1 LFLNKGNKEMNTPMM
16 AWDMVQKIGLLK
28 SEKVRAEILVELYE
42 WLEQAVRDEAPAYKI
57 EGIEYSIH
65 EWQKKVMP
73 APVLY
78 DGIRADFARFAGDS
92 PSESFDDIV
101 SRVMNHD

>member
-1 LFLNKGNKEMNTPMM
+1 MYTTPMM
-16 AWDMVQKIGLLK
+16 AWEKTQTIGLLK
-28 SEKVRAEILVELYE
+28 AEKARAEILVELYE
-42 WLEQAVRDEAPAYKI
+42 RLEQAVRDEAPAYKI
-57 EGIEYSIH
+57 DGIEYAIH

-78 DGIRADFARFAGDS
+78 DGIRADFAQFAGYS

-101 SRVMNHD
+101 SRMMNHDD

>member
-1 LFLNKGNKEMNTPMM
+1 MM

-28 SEKVRAEILVELYE
+28 AEKARAEILVELYE
-42 WLEQAVRDEAPAYKI
+42 RLEQAVRDEAPAYKI
-57 EGIEYSIH
+57 DGIEYSIH

-78 DGIRADFARFAGDS
+78 DGIRADFAQFVGDS
-92 PSESFDDIV
+92 PDESFDDLV
-101 SRVMNHD
+101 NRLLNHD

>member
-1 LFLNKGNKEMNTPMM
+1 MSNTPFM
-16 AWDMVQKIGLLK
+16 AWDLTQKIGLLK

-42 WLEQAVRDEAPAYKI
+42 RLEQAVRDEAPAYKI
-57 EGIEYSIH
+57 DGIEYSIH

-78 DGIRADFARFAGDS
+78 DGIRADFDQFAGDS
-92 PSESFDDIV
+92 PSVSFDEIV
-101 SRVMNHD
+101 SRIMLN

>member
-1 LFLNKGNKEMNTPMM
+1 MYTTPMM

-28 SEKVRAEILVELYE
+28 AEKARAEILVELYE
-42 WLEQAVRDEAPAYKI
+42 RLEQAVRDEAPAYKI
-57 EGIEYSIH
+57 DGIEYSIH

-78 DGIRADFARFAGDS
+78 DGIRADFARFAVDS
-92 PSESFDDIV
+92 PDEAFDAIV
-101 SRVMNHD
+101 DRIMI